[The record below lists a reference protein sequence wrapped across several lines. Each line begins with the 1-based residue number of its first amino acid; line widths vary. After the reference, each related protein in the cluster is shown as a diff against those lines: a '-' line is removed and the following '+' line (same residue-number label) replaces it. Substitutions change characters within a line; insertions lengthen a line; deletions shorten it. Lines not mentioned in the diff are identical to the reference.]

1 MMKRELPPVVYIL
14 ASRRNGTLYTG
25 VSSNLL
31 QRLHQ
36 HRDRLIDGFSKDHGV
51 NRLMWFEPHETMD
64 SALVREKRIKAW
76 KRQWRIN
83 LIEASNPDW
92 RDLAIDLGFAPMPPL
107 PVRRTSTA
115 GDGFLPSQE

>member
-1 MMKRELPPVVYIL
+1 MRQERQPVVYIL
-14 ASRRNGTLYTG
+14 ASRRTGALYTG
-25 VSSNLL
+25 VTSNLF

-36 HRDRLIDGFSKDHGV
+36 HREGLIDGISKARGA
-51 NRLMWFEPHETMD
+51 NRLMWYEVHDMMD
-64 SALVREKRIKAW
+64 SAIAREKRIKAW

-92 RDLAIDLGFAPMPPL
+92 RDLAIDLGFAPLPPL
-107 PVRRTSTA
+107 PVRRTRGT